1 MGQDLGLFMCQPTP
15 LAVQFEKT
23 FMRGCHRRLLTGAA
37 PITTTTTTTT
47 KLSIFRDGEVD
58 ARYHKA
64 AIATLQQSLLLL

>member
-1 MGQDLGLFMCQPTP
+1 MGQDLGLFMCQLTP

-23 FMRGCHRRLLTGAA
+23 LMRGCHRRLLTGAA
-37 PITTTTTTTT
+37 PITTTTTT